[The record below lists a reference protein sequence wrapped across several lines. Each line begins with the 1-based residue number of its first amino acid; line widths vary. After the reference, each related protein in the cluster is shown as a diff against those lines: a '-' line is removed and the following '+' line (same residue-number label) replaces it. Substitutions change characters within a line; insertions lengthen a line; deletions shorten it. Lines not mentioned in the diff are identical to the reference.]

1 MASHITNSSESA
13 VHFTRRDGRKNIY
26 RNFIS
31 VQQHTSVQAYY
42 YQTDNFTFAESSN
55 KLGYM
60 ATLRLRADGI
70 ISEL

>member
-13 VHFTRRDGRKNIY
+13 VHFTRRGRKNIY

-42 YQTDNFTFAESSN
+42 YQTDNFTLAESSN

-60 ATLRLRADGI
+60 ATLRLRDGI